1 MVETDILILVAGRGQ
16 RLKPYTDKIP
26 KFLLPINGKT
36 IMDYQFNIYKQ
47 FDIRNI
53 SLVTGYMHNKFEI
66 FNLDTYYNSSWEN
79 TNMIFSIECAKDMLH
94 RDGNLIII
102 YSDIVF
108 KKNVFEKL
116 LFSEFDDVIIQDKN
130 WKLLWE
136 KRFDNPLHDAET
148 LKLNKI
154 GKKIVEIGKKP
165 NNYSEIEGQYI
176 GMTKLGKKGKIEV
189 LKTLENY
196 IGLNK
201 PFMNNKII
209 EVCYMTD
216 LLQYLIDK
224 GFVLNYET
232 IEGGWY
238 EVDTLNDYN
247 IFNDTIKKKII
258 NIG

>member
-1 MVETDILILVAGRGQ
+1 
-16 RLKPYTDKIP
+16 
-26 KFLLPINGKT
+26 
-36 IMDYQFNIYKQ
+36 
-47 FDIRNI
+47 
-53 SLVTGYMHNKFEI
+53 
-66 FNLDTYYNSSWEN
+66 
-79 TNMIFSIECAKDMLH
+79 
-94 RDGNLIII
+94 
-102 YSDIVF
+102 
-108 KKNVFEKL
+108 
-116 LFSEFDDVIIQDKN
+116 
-130 WKLLWE
+130 
-136 KRFDNPLHDAET
+136 
-148 LKLNKI
+148 
-154 GKKIVEIGKKP
+154 
-165 NNYSEIEGQYI
+165 
-176 GMTKLGKKGKIEV
+176 MTKLGKKGKIEV

-238 EVDTLNDYN
+238 EFDTLNDYN